1 MLPTASRLEFRRWG
15 RSDSDLS
22 AQLWS
27 DPLVMRFLGGAYDAA
42 KLAARLELE
51 IANGTAYGVQYWPL
65 FLKDGG
71 EFAGCCGLKPFEP
84 ENAFFEIGFHLRP
97 SFWGAGY
104 AREAAAAVIAF
115 AFDTLGYAALFAG
128 HHPENEPSA
137 RPLTATAPG
146 CCRSPC
152 GRRRLSARRARRDG
166 AQSAMRDVR

>member
-1 MLPTASRLEFRRWG
+1 MLPTASRLEFRRWR
-15 RSDSDLS
+15 RSDSDLA

-84 ENAFFEIGFHLRP
+84 GERVLRDRVSPP
-97 SFWGAGY
+97 SEFLGAP
-104 AREAAAAVIAF
+104 AM
-115 AFDTLGYAALFAG
+115 
-128 HHPENEPSA
+128 
-137 RPLTATAPG
+137 
-146 CCRSPC
+146 
-152 GRRRLSARRARRDG
+152 RARRRPPSSPSPSTHSD
-166 AQSAMRDVR
+166 MRRSSPDITRRTNHRRDR